1 MYNVVEAMKKNWYLN
16 ERIYDS
22 IHGEGAYEE
31 RFRLTPVYES
41 EYETESDEEEEE
53 NSVGDG
59 KY

>member
-31 RFRLTPVYES
+31 RFRLTPVYGS

-53 NSVGDG
+53 TSVGDG